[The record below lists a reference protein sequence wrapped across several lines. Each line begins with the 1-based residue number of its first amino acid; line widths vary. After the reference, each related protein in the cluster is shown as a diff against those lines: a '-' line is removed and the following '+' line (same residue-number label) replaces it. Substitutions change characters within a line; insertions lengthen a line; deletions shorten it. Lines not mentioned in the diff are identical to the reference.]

1 MNTQKVYSSS
11 ETGIKN
17 LNVCVYAP
25 LKAPSLTAKYAGLNS
40 GQVINYIE
48 DRSFGICATLLEPHP
63 TRSLPGMISWHVC
76 RSVSMSANMC
86 SSILPSS
93 FWFDVTD
100 DVFEALTR
108 PEIKIVFIFFV
119 YCFCCCSS
127 ARRRGG
133 LTPYTNLS
141 TRLRH

>member
-1 MNTQKVYSSS
+1 
-11 ETGIKN
+11 
-17 LNVCVYAP
+17 
-25 LKAPSLTAKYAGLNS
+25 
-40 GQVINYIE
+40 
-48 DRSFGICATLLEPHP
+48 
-63 TRSLPGMISWHVC
+63 
-76 RSVSMSANMC
+76 MSANMC

-93 FWFDVTD
+93 FWFDVSD

-119 YCFCCCSS
+119 YCVSLLLVGSS
-127 ARRRGG
+127 ERG